1 MSAAVDV
8 TPTAASKNSA
18 NHITTSDVDPAIP
31 RTNAV
36 VAGSDDPAA
45 GSHTLEALSHDLRRR
60 VDAFLDLDTGDA
72 VLRST
77 QNQVRVAGDVIDEAL
92 RRYRCV
98 PYPLRSPPPCS
109 LIYPLIR
116 PGGAGG

>member
-18 NHITTSDVDPAIP
+18 NHITTSSDVDPAIP

-45 GSHTLEALSHDLRRR
+45 AGSHTLEALSHDPRRR

-77 QNQVRVAGDVIDEAL
+77 QNQVRVARDVIDEAL

-98 PYPLRSPPPCS
+98 S
-109 LIYPLIR
+109 L
-116 PGGAGG
+116 A

>member
-18 NHITTSDVDPAIP
+18 NHITTSDAVDPAIP

-77 QNQVRVAGDVIDEAL
+77 QNQVRVARDVIDEAL

-98 PYPLRSPPPCS
+98 S
-109 LIYPLIR
+109 L
-116 PGGAGG
+116 A